1 MDKQVLSDMSKGG
14 SENDVSSAVAKLLLR
29 FFGYEK

>member
-1 MDKQVLSDMSKGG
+1 MSKGG